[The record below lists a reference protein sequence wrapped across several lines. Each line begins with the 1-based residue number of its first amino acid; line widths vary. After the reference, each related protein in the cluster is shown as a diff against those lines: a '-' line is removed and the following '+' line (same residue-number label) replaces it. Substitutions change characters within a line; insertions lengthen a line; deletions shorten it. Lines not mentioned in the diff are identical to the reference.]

1 MTIRSMTGFGRAEGT
16 SAELSFTVEVRSV
29 NHRYLDIKTRLPKYL
44 LQIESKLKGLI
55 KPYAQRGRVD
65 IQVALAQ
72 QASGEEVYRLDVQAA
87 QNYLSH
93 HRELAERLDV
103 ELQCSTRDLVKA
115 SGVLTAVN
123 SLTMAELAPEDV
135 MPVLESAFARLHE
148 MRSVEGTH
156 LRDAMLEILE
166 QASEHRGA
174 LVSLAADQ
182 TRLHREKLET
192 RLADLLDETSSEQ
205 EARIMLEV
213 GLIAERLDVQEELD
227 RLGAH
232 FEQFNSICVDETSE
246 PVGRRL
252 DFLCQEMVR
261 EINTIASKA
270 QSIEVTRIAIEL
282 KTLMERI
289 REQVQ
294 NVE

>member
-16 SAELSFTVEVRSV
+16 SAGLSFNVEVRSV

-44 LQIESKLKGLI
+44 LAIESKLKGLI
-55 KPYAQRGRVD
+55 KPFAKRGRVD
-65 IQVALAQ
+65 IQVALAV
-72 QASGEEVYRLDVQAA
+72 QAGSEEVYRLDVQAA
-87 QNYLSH
+87 QNHLSQ
-93 HRELAERLDV
+93 HRELSDSLGI
-103 ELQCSTRDLVKA
+103 ELQCSTRDLLKA
-115 SGVLTAVN
+115 PGVLTAVN
-123 SLTMAELAPEDV
+123 SMTTVELEPEAV
-135 MPVLESAFARLHE
+135 IEALEAAFTRLHD

-156 LRDAMLEILE
+156 LRDAMLDILE
-166 QASEHRGA
+166 KAGEHRA
-174 LVSLAADQ
+174 AIVSLAADQ
-182 TRLHREKLET
+182 ARMHREKLES
-192 RLADLLDETSSEQ
+192 RLGDLLTGTSSEQ

-227 RLGAH
+227 RLAAH
-232 FEQFNSICVDETSE
+232 FEQFHSICVDETSE

-270 QSIEVTRIAIEL
+270 QSIEVTRITIEL